1 MKKEIIKWSK
11 DFETGIKAFDDEHK
25 ILVKTLN
32 DIYNLLNEGKRDEAK
47 ELLKRRVVNYAAKHF
62 KHEEE
67 VMEKYGY
74 PDLERHRKTHEIFVK
89 TVIEKLLP
97 KIEEGSEND
106 FRSAL
111 SFLVGWLTMHI
122 AKPDKKYGEW
132 FKEKG
137 IVIEDEAVKID

>member
-1 MKKEIIKWSK
+1 MKEIIKWDKSL
-11 DFETGIKAFDDEHK
+11 ETGIRAFDEEHK
-25 ILVKTLN
+25 FLVKTLN
-32 DIYNLLNEGKRDEAK
+32 EIYNLLEKGNKDEAK
-47 ELLKRRVVNYAAKHF
+47 NILKKRVVEYAAKHF

-67 VMEKYGY
+67 IMEKYGY
-74 PDLERHRKTHEIFVK
+74 PNLERHKKTHEIFVK

-97 KIEEGSEND
+97 EIEKGSEED

-122 AKPDKKYGEW
+122 GKPDKDYGEW

-137 IVIEDEAVKID
+137 ITIDEDPIIID

>member
-1 MKKEIIKWSK
+1 MAEIIKWRK

-25 ILVKTLN
+25 FLVKTLN
-32 DIYNLLNEGKRDEAK
+32 EIYTLLMEGKKEEAK

-97 KIEEGSEND
+97 KIENGSDED
-106 FRSAL
+106 FRTAL
-111 SFLVGWLTMHI
+111 SFLVGWLSMHI

-132 FKEKG
+132 FKANG
-137 IVIEDEAVKID
+137 IVINDEMVNID